1 MVEERKTDV
10 LALLIQTT
18 DITNTVFHFH

>member
-1 MVEERKTDV
+1 VEERKTDA

-18 DITNTVFHFH
+18 DITNTVFHFD

>member
-18 DITNTVFHFH
+18 DITNTVLHFH